1 MSDTPPS
8 TPTCSLAEGD
18 RVDHTKFGLGT
29 VTGIDGG
36 PCQSAHDPSPKWKID
51 VLFDGDVGL
60 KRVIHTFLTK
70 VGSTDVRPFIFW
82 DKQWRALR
90 QVWLDARRR
99 HEEALI
105 TFRPPPHRNEI
116 ERLRGNE
123 CAALE
128 ALEAFIASDLGGRH
142 T

>member
-1 MSDTPPS
+1 MIDSS
-8 TPTCSLAEGD
+8 RNFPTCPLAEGD

-29 VTGIDGG
+29 VTAIDGV
-36 PCQSAHDPSPKWKID
+36 PCQSAHDPAPTWKID
-51 VLFDGDVGL
+51 VVFDGGVGP

-70 VGSTDVRPFIFW
+70 VGSTEIRPFIFW

-90 QVWLDARRR
+90 QAWLDARRR

-116 ERLRGNE
+116 ERLRANE

-128 ALEAFIASDLGGRH
+128 ALEAFIASDAGEQLP
-142 T
+142 